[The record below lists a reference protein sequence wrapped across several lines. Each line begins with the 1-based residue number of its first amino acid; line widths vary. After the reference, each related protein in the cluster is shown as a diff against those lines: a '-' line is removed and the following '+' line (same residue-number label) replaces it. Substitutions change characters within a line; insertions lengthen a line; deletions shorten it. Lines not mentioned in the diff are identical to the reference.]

1 MLKTLVATVRQGKIE
16 LVDRLEIPEGT
27 KVLVTILP
35 NNEAEFW
42 RNASQQSLDK
52 VWHNSEDNVYAKL
65 LEECGFYLE

>member
-35 NNEAEFW
+35 NDEAEFW

-52 VWHNSEDNVYAKL
+52 VWNNSEDNVYAKL
-65 LEECGFYLE
+65 LEE